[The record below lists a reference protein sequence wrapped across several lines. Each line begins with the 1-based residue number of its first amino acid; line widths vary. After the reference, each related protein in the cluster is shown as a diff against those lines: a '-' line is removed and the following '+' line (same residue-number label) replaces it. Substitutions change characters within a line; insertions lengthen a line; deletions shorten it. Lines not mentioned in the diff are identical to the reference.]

1 MLAPDAETTRPEHP
15 VPAQFSRWNTAA
27 YALAW
32 IGIVSVGWSP
42 LVTLEPVSWLQSP
55 VSW

>member
-1 MLAPDAETTRPEHP
+1 MTINIAFIGSEDHATVDE
-15 VPAQFSRWNTAA
+15 TAA

-32 IGIVSVGWSP
+32 LGIVSVGWSP